1 MRKSVVDAKVYDEAA
16 HRKGAAQKD
25 KGLIRS
31 LNRRATSDKKTHPG
45 EARRGRLRE
54 PSACEC
60 CGAVFGRRTWRRDGH
75 VTLAMLDRADWTM
88 CPACEQI
95 RNTEGQGRILVR
107 GRFAVAHEP
116 DIRARIR
123 NVAARAAFTQPQ
135 RRVVSVERQG
145 DVLEVLTTSQK
156 LAHRIVHELKKV
168 FRGSAAYHWSDD
180 GTLLATWRRER

>member
-1 MRKSVVDAKVYDEAA
+1 MPKSTTKRPLE
-16 HRKGAAQKD
+16 KGTVEKG

-31 LNRRATSDKKTHPG
+31 VNRRGTRDEKTHSG
-45 EARRGRLRE
+45 EAHSGRLRE
-54 PSACEC
+54 PSACER
-60 CGAVFGRRTWRRDGH
+60 CGAVFRRRTWRRDDH
-75 VTLAMLDRADWTM
+75 VTLAMLDRADWTV

-95 RNTEGQGRILVR
+95 RNTEGQGRILVS

-135 RRVVSVERQG
+135 RRVVAVERQG

-168 FRGSAAYHWSDD
+168 FRGSTKYHWSDD
-180 GTLLATWRRER
+180 GTLLATWQRER

>member
-1 MRKSVVDAKVYDEAA
+1 MPKSTTKRPLE
-16 HRKGAAQKD
+16 KGGVQKD

-31 LNRRATSDKKTHPG
+31 VNRQATRDKKAHPG
-45 EARRGRLRE
+45 EACRGRLRE

-60 CGAVFGRRTWRRDGH
+60 CGAVFGRRTWRRAGH

-95 RNTEGQGRILVR
+95 RNAEGQGRIVVS
-107 GRFAVAHEP
+107 GQFAVAHEP
-116 DIRARIR
+116 EIRARIR
-123 NVAARAAFTQPQ
+123 NVAARAAFTQQQ

-168 FRGSAAYHWSDD
+168 FRGSTKYHWSDD
-180 GTLLATWRRER
+180 GTLLATWQRER